1 MIFKYLTKSFYI
13 NLSIIFLIFFL
24 DRASKLY
31 VIYLDKKNL
40 NSKLF
45 SSEFLNIDLIWNEG
59 IAFGLFSFNQNNLG
73 SDIFNSAYLNIVLI
87 WNKGIA
93 FGLFS
98 FNESHLYN
106 ILSLIISIIVVI
118 LVIMSLKS
126 HGFKRY
132 SLLMIV
138 GGALGNLHDRIF
150 FNAVPDF
157 IDFHIGNFHWF
168 IFNVSDIFITLG
180 VISMIVLELADNKT
194 EETK

>member
-1 MIFKYLTKSFYI
+1 MILKFLRKNFYI
-13 NLSIIFLIFFL
+13 SFSIVALIYFL
-24 DRASKLY
+24 DRVTK
-31 VIYLDKKNL
+31 IYIIQLDK
-40 NSKLF
+40 
-45 SSEFLNIDLIWNEG
+45 
-59 IAFGLFSFNQNNLG
+59 NNLG

-98 FNESHLYN
+98 FDESHLYN

-157 IDFHIGNFHWF
+157 IDFHVGNFHWF

-180 VISMIVLELADNKT
+180 VISMIILEIADNRT
-194 EETK
+194 EKQNND

>member
-1 MIFKYLTKSFYI
+1 MIFKFLSKNFYI
-13 NLSIIFLIFFL
+13 NFLIVALIYSL
-24 DRASKLY
+24 DRLTKIY
-31 VIYLDKKNL
+31 VIQLDK
-40 NSKLF
+40 
-45 SSEFLNIDLIWNEG
+45 
-59 IAFGLFSFNQNNLG
+59 NNLG

-93 FGLFS
+93 FGLLS

-138 GGALGNLHDRIF
+138 GGALGNLHDRIY

-157 IDFHIGNFHWF
+157 IDFHVGNFHWF

-180 VISMIVLELADNKT
+180 VISMIVLELVDNKT
-194 EETK
+194 EKTK

>member
-1 MIFKYLTKSFYI
+1 MIFKFLSKKFYI
-13 NLSIIFLIFFL
+13 SFSIVSLIYFL
-24 DRASKLY
+24 DRLSKIY
-31 VIYLDKKNL
+31 VIQLDK
-40 NSKLF
+40 
-45 SSEFLNIDLIWNEG
+45 
-59 IAFGLFSFNQNNLG
+59 NNLG
-73 SDIFNSAYLNIVLI
+73 SEIFNSTYLNIVLI

-93 FGLFS
+93 FGLLS

-126 HGFKRY
+126 QGFKRY

-157 IDFHIGNFHWF
+157 IDFHVGNFHWF

-180 VISMIVLELADNKT
+180 VIGMIILEVVENKT
-194 EETK
+194 EKKNNDKKY

>member
-1 MIFKYLTKSFYI
+1 MIFKFLSKNIYISF
-13 NLSIIFLIFFL
+13 SIVFLIYFL
-24 DRASKLY
+24 DRLSKIY
-31 VIYLDKKNL
+31 VIELDK
-40 NSKLF
+40 
-45 SSEFLNIDLIWNEG
+45 
-59 IAFGLFSFNQNNLG
+59 NNLG

-93 FGLFS
+93 FGLLS
-98 FNESHLYN
+98 FNESYLYN
-106 ILSLIISIIVVI
+106 IITLTIAIIIIVLIV
-118 LVIMSLKS
+118 MSLKNQ
-126 HGFKRY
+126 GFNRY

-180 VISMIVLELADNKT
+180 VISMIVLELFDNKN
-194 EETK
+194 EKI

>member
-1 MIFKYLTKSFYI
+1 MIFKYLSKNFYI
-13 NLSIIFLIFFL
+13 SFSIVALIYFL
-24 DRASKLY
+24 DRLTKIY
-31 VIYLDKKNL
+31 VIQLDK
-40 NSKLF
+40 
-45 SSEFLNIDLIWNEG
+45 
-59 IAFGLFSFNQNNLG
+59 NNLG

-98 FNESHLYN
+98 FDESHLYN

-157 IDFHIGNFHWF
+157 IDFHVGNFHWF

-180 VISMIVLELADNKT
+180 VISMIILELADNRT
-194 EETK
+194 EKQNND